1 MSGGTI
7 TTISNMLKDIYLGPI
22 SEQLNNETLIL
33 ARLETRTQDFVG
45 NQVVLPLH
53 TGRSGG
59 VGARGEDQ
67 DLPAAGNQVYKR
79 AVYDTR
85 NLYGRLRVTGPSM
98 MKSRNDA
105 GSFIP
110 ILRGEIDGLRQ
121 DLKRDLARQ
130 FYGSG
135 DGKVATCG
143 TTTTSATVVLS
154 SSEPID
160 KGYLYPGLPVNI
172 GTASNVNSLISG
184 EAIVSVDASTPSIT
198 VSTSI
203 STTSSDFVF
212 IAGSTADDSTAA
224 GGVYEVDGLQKMV
237 ATSGAVGG
245 LNPATAGEEFWA
257 SMSISAS
264 GGNVAL
270 DDFQQAFNRSRLAGG
285 EISAILTSF
294 GVQRKYFNLLQSQVR
309 YMDPQVLR
317 GGFQVLEHMG
327 KPIIADRD
335 APWGKAFFLDEQYI
349 KVYSPQD
356 WHFLDEDGHTLKW
369 VTGRD
374 AWEAVLARYL
384 NLGTNRRNTHVIYDS
399 ITDTT
404 GY

>member
-7 TTISNMLKDIYLGPI
+7 TTISNMLKDVYLGPI

-79 AVYDTR
+79 AVYDTK

-130 FYGSG
+130 FYG
-135 DGKVATCG
+135 DGTGKIATCG
-143 TTTTSATVVLS
+143 TTSSSNDVVLG
-154 SSEPID
+154 SSEAID
-160 KGYLYPGLPVNI
+160 KGYLYPGLVVDI
-172 GTASNVNSLISG
+172 GTLAAPTTIASGVTIS
-184 EAIVSVDASTPSIT
+184 AVDASGPTIT
-198 VSTSI
+198 VSGSAV

-212 IAGSTADDSTAA
+212 VSASVGASS
-224 GGVYEVDGLQKMV
+224 VSYEIDGLSKLV

-245 LNPATAGEEFWA
+245 LDPANAGEEFWA
-257 SMSISAS
+257 SMTLAAS

-285 EISAILTSF
+285 EISAIITSF

-309 YMDPQVLR
+309 YMDPQTLR

-335 APWGKAFFLDEQYI
+335 APWGKAWFLDEQYI

-384 NLGTNRRNTHVIYDS
+384 NLGTNRRNTHVTYTGVTDS
-399 ITDTT
+399 T

>member
-1 MSGGTI
+1 MAGGTI

-22 SEQLNNETLIL
+22 TEQLNNETLIL

-45 NQVVLPLH
+45 NQVVLPVH

-67 DLPAAGNQVYKR
+67 DLPAAGNQVYAK
-79 AVYDTR
+79 AVYDTK

-130 FYGSG
+130 FYGDG
-135 DGKVATCG
+135 TGKVATCG
-143 TTTTSATVVLS
+143 TSGPSTTVTLS
-154 SSEPID
+154 SSEAID
-160 KGYLYPGLPVNI
+160 KGYLYPGLPVDI
-172 GTASNVNSLISG
+172 GTLSAPTTIVSNSLIT
-184 EAIVSVDASTPSIT
+184 AVDASTPSIT
-198 VSTSI
+198 ISDSVSVTG
-203 STTSSDFVF
+203 SDFVF
-212 IAGSTADDSTAA
+212 ISAA
-224 GGVYEVDGLQKMV
+224 VAASSVSYEVDGLAKLV
-237 ATSGAVGG
+237 STSGTVGG
-245 LNPATAGEEFWA
+245 INSATAGNEYWKA
-257 SMSISAS
+257 MSISAT

-285 EISAILTSF
+285 EVSAIITSF

-309 YMDPQVLR
+309 YMDPQTLR

-335 APWGKAFFLDEQYI
+335 APWGKAWFLDEQYI

-399 ITDTT
+399 VTDTT

>member
-1 MSGGTI
+1 MAGGTI

-22 SEQLNNETLIL
+22 TEQLNNETLIL

-79 AVYDTR
+79 AVYDTK

-110 ILRGEIDGLRQ
+110 ILRGEVDGLRA

-130 FYGSG
+130 FYG
-135 DGKVATCG
+135 DGLGRLATCG

-154 SSEPID
+154 SSEAID
-160 KGYLYPGLPVNI
+160 KGYLYPGLPVDI
-172 GTASNVNSLISG
+172 GTAASPASLVSN

-203 STTSSDFVF
+203 STTSSNFVS
-212 IAGSTADDSTAA
+212 IAASRVDASTT
-224 GGVYEVDGLQKMV
+224 YEIDGLQKMV

-257 SMSISAS
+257 SLSISAT

-285 EISAILTSF
+285 EISAIITSF

-309 YMDPQVLR
+309 YMDPQTLR

-335 APWGKAFFLDEQYI
+335 APWGKAWFLDEQYI

-399 ITDTT
+399 VTDTT

>member
-1 MSGGTI
+1 MAGGTI

-22 SEQLNNETLIL
+22 TEQLNNETLIL

-79 AVYDTR
+79 AVYDTK

-130 FYGSG
+130 FYG
-135 DGKVATCG
+135 DGLGRVATCG
-143 TTTTSATVVLS
+143 TTTTSATVVLG
-154 SSEPID
+154 SSEAID
-160 KGYLYPGLPVNI
+160 KGYLYPGLPVDI
-172 GTASNVNSLISG
+172 GTAASPASLVSN
-184 EAIVSVDASTPSIT
+184 EAIVSVDAATPSIT

-203 STTSSDFVF
+203 STTSSDFVS
-212 IAGSTADDSTAA
+212 IAASRVDASTT
-224 GGVYEVDGLQKMV
+224 YEIDGLQKMV

-245 LNPATAGEEFWA
+245 LNPATSGEEFWA
-257 SMSISAS
+257 SLSISAT

-285 EISAILTSF
+285 EISAIITSF

-309 YMDPQVLR
+309 FMDPMTLK

-335 APWGKAFFLDEQYI
+335 APWGKAWFLDEQYI

-356 WHFLDEDGHTLKW
+356 WHFLDEDGHVLKW